1 MRQSKYQNQFG
12 YDTDDGII
20 RQGIQNSYDQ
30 NVKCSN
36 GKINSM

>member
-1 MRQSKYQNQFG
+1 MRQSKHQNQFR

-20 RQGIQNSYDQ
+20 RQGIQNCYDQ
-30 NVKCSN
+30 NVKRSN